1 MYKIIILLSLVILVG
16 CSHNRTAESMK
27 TEYLYELAK
36 SADQIVD
43 LSKNDQVNARLKAK
57 NLQEK
62 MCAYVSGLESAG
74 IDGKEIQKHID
85 IVGERLGAAFSLLS
99 E

>member
-1 MYKIIILLSLVILVG
+1 MYKVIILLSLLILVG

-43 LSKNDQVNARLKAK
+43 LSKNDQVNARL
-57 NLQEK
+57 
-62 MCAYVSGLESAG
+62 
-74 IDGKEIQKHID
+74 
-85 IVGERLGAAFSLLS
+85 RLKICKKKCVHTSQD
-99 E
+99 